1 MTESYEMAI
10 LYKFIND
17 YKYEVLTSYAMKWAL
32 SRKSMELSYHGWI
45 VAGVEGGQ
53 GKEHV

>member
-1 MTESYEMAI
+1 MSESYEMAI